1 MNVRRMQQAYGSS
14 ALQTEVEVAS
24 PHKLVLMLF
33 DGALQAIRL
42 AKVQMAQGK
51 VAEKGQLI
59 GKAVSIVD
67 EGLRNSLDI
76 AQGGELAVNLSG
88 LYEYCTRRLLQ
99 ANLDNDAAALD
110 EVSALLDEVRSAWVE
125 IGRKPNPAEAQMQA
139 TADAGI

>member
-125 IGRKPNPAEAQMQA
+125 IGRKPNATEAQMQ
-139 TADAGI
+139 TTTDAGI